1 MTRLSITAAW
11 NETAALVKREGGLFF
26 LVAFGLISLPTVILQ
41 AAMPTAAP
49 GQAPE
54 GGAWTLLIIPA
65 IALSI
70 IGSLTITNLALGRAG
85 DARDAFSSGLRRFPV
100 VLAAAFLLGLIA
112 ALVALPV
119 AFVLVLVAGT
129 GAGSL
134 ALLTAAI
141 VAAFLFVWVRM
152 MLLNPVGAA
161 EPLGPLA
168 ILRRSWHLTKGQSL
182 KLLGFVF
189 VLLIVFVVLTVAVA
203 AVFGSVVI
211 LLAGQPRD
219 GNLAEVLILLMNGL
233 LNAGLAIVL
242 TVMVARIYAQLVG
255 RPSSGS

>member
-26 LVAFGLISLPTVILQ
+26 LVAFGLISLPAVILQ
-41 AAMPTAAP
+41 AAMPSTAP

-54 GGAWTLLIIPA
+54 GGAWTLLIIPV

-70 IGSLTITNLALGRAG
+70 IGSLTITNLALGRVA
-85 DARDAFSSGLRRFPV
+85 DARDAFSSGLRR
-100 VLAAAFLLGLIA
+100 FLLGLIA

-168 ILRRSWHLTKGQSL
+168 ILRRSWNLTRGQFW

-189 VLLIVFVVLTVAVA
+189 VLLVVFVVLTLAVA

-219 GNLAEVLILLMNGL
+219 GNLSEVLILLMNGL